1 MPRLDHR
8 KLESLIS
15 PGGVP
20 ALQGDGED
28 AVYNSFTL
36 AFVVYEWTISGSLV
50 HTRPP
55 AELFK
60 IVAYSVSCLLV
71 YRSVPM
77 YLRLMLIWTITT
89 AFSGVLQPL
98 LWLDNAS
105 GSVTEQRLVRAL
117 LALSIAGM
125 AGNILGALT
134 VFPSTGVSSGKAQR
148 RRYRTP
154 VKES

>member
-1 MPRLDHR
+1 
-8 KLESLIS
+8 
-15 PGGVP
+15 
-20 ALQGDGED
+20 
-28 AVYNSFTL
+28 
-36 AFVVYEWTISGSLV
+36 
-50 HTRPP
+50 
-55 AELFK
+55 
-60 IVAYSVSCLLV
+60 
-71 YRSVPM
+71 M